1 MIFILGKVPP
11 RVNLEQ
17 TDPRSADVESELQ
30 HTMLKERRLELYRA
44 FEENLIWGIYT
55 QSNMGLIQFIH
66 IKINILS
73 YCEVPWAHTQ
83 KILLKNNSGEIR
95 LFQVGSFMLLF

>member
-30 HTMLKERRLELYRA
+30 HTMLKERRLKLSGA
-44 FEENLIWGIYT
+44 FVEHDLANT
-55 QSNMGLIQFIH
+55 FIH
-66 IKINILS
+66 TFLHNLTS
-73 YCEVPWAHTQ
+73 
-83 KILLKNNSGEIR
+83 
-95 LFQVGSFMLLF
+95 